1 MICPAC
7 HAAGPFEDGFCAHCG
22 LEQERSRLPV
32 KREASTLPAVWREAA
47 PVVVRGL
54 ALVAAG
60 VAAEW
65 LLRTGTRKAVT
76 APFSARRRAGKAKAV
91 APREPQLLEE
101 IVAVSRTVITRR
113 IVPRR

>member
-7 HAAGPFEDGFCAHCG
+7 HAAGPFEDGFCTRCG
-22 LEQERSRLPV
+22 LEQEISRLPV
-32 KREASTLPAVWREAA
+32 KRETSTLPAVWREAA

-60 VAAEW
+60 VVAEW

-76 APFSARRRAGKAKAV
+76 APFSARRRTGKAKAV
-91 APREPQLLEE
+91 AHREPQLLEE

>member
-7 HAAGPFEDGFCAHCG
+7 HAAGPFEDGFCTHCG
-22 LEQERSRLPV
+22 LEQEASRMPV

-65 LLRTGTRKAVT
+65 LLRTGTRKAVA
-76 APFSARRRAGKAKAV
+76 APFSARKRPKAV
-91 APREPQLLEE
+91 SRREPQLLEE

>member
-7 HAAGPFEDGFCAHCG
+7 RAEGPLDDGFCNHCG
-22 LEQERSRLPV
+22 LEQAASRMPV
-32 KREASTLPAVWREAA
+32 KRQAPALPAVWREAA
-47 PVVVRGL
+47 PVLVRSL

-76 APFSARRRAGKAKAV
+76 APFSAHKRPKAV
-91 APREPQLLEE
+91 SHREPQLLEE

-113 IVPRR
+113 IVPHR

>member
-7 HAAGPFEDGFCAHCG
+7 HANGPLEDGFCTHCG
-22 LEQERSRLPV
+22 LEQASSRMPM
-32 KREASTLPAVWREAA
+32 KREASALPAVWREAA
-47 PVVVRGL
+47 PIVVRGL

-76 APFSARRRAGKAKAV
+76 APFSARRREGKAKAV
-91 APREPQLLEE
+91 AHREPQLLEV

-113 IVPRR
+113 VVRRR